1 MAANLNDVITNSTDY
16 MEKDNT
22 SNGFVEK
29 DAEVNCTEIDKVI
42 ENEKEAFE
50 KI

>member
-1 MAANLNDVITNSTDY
+1 

-29 DAEVNCTEIDKVI
+29 DAEVNITEIDKVI
-42 ENEKEAFE
+42 ENEKEAFV